1 MANRNTTKKNKL
13 GNSPNEF
20 LYGTSLRAEL
30 KSSGENKLIPKGLI
44 PPSAPD
50 IEMSVLGAMMIEK
63 EAVSKV
69 ISMIDTS
76 VFYLKEHQIIF
87 EAIKKLFESNEP
99 IDYVSIYE
107 ELKKNEKVDEVG
119 GIAYLT
125 KLSQNISSAANIEY
139 HTRIIL
145 EKSILRKLITTSHSI
160 AQVSYEG
167 TEDAFDIL
175 DLAERQIFEISE
187 SFMKKSYTDMEKA
200 VYQALEY
207 IEAIHSNEEM
217 KKFAVPTGFYELD
230 DKLGGFHKSD
240 LIILAA
246 RPSMGKTAL
255 ALTLARNAAI
265 EYKVPIALFSLEMDT
280 LQLVLRLI
288 CAEGRLDAHKVRTG
302 RLPNEEG
309 IKLGKIASKLI
320 EAPIYI
326 DDSPSQSI
334 LEIRAKSRRLKAEKN
349 IGLVVVDYLQLI
361 QGPSNS
367 ESRERE
373 ISYISRSLKALA
385 KELNIPV
392 LALSQLNR
400 MVETRHDKKPQLSDL
415 RESGSIEQDADVVMF
430 LNRPEYYG
438 ITNFPED
445 GLSTEGVA
453 EVIIAKQRNGPVG
466 EVRLMFKKEYARF
479 ENLEQFRTYDE
490 SNITKFD
497 QEDFI

>member
-1 MANRNTTKKNKL
+1 MANRNTTKKNKF
-13 GNSPNEF
+13 GNSPKEF
-20 LYGTSLRAEL
+20 LYGTSLRGEL
-30 KSSGENKLIPKGLI
+30 KSSRENELIPKGVI
-44 PPSAPD
+44 QPSAPE

-63 EAVSKV
+63 EAVPKT
-69 ISMIDTS
+69 ISMIDTTA
-76 VFYLKEHQIIF
+76 FYLKEHQIIF
-87 EAIKKLFESNEP
+87 DAMKHLFESNEP
-99 IDYVSIYE
+99 IDYVSVYE
-107 ELKKNEKVDEVG
+107 ELKKNGKIDEVG
-119 GIAYLT
+119 GVAYLS
-125 KLSQNISSAANIEY
+125 KLSQNISSAANVEY
-139 HTRIIL
+139 HARIIL
-145 EKSILRKLITTSHSI
+145 EKSILRRLITTSHFV
-160 AQVSYEG
+160 AQVAYEG

-175 DLAERQIFEISE
+175 DLAERKIFEISE
-187 SFMKKSYTDMEKA
+187 LFMKKSYSDMGKA
-200 VYQALEY
+200 IHQALEY

-255 ALTLARNAAI
+255 ALTFARNASI
-265 EYKVPIALFSLEMDT
+265 EYQVPVAIFSLEMDT

-309 IKLGKIASKLI
+309 IKIGKIALKLI
-320 EAPIYI
+320 DAPIYI

-334 LEIRAKSRRLKAEKN
+334 LEIRAKARRLKTERN
-349 IGLVVVDYLQLI
+349 IGLVIVDYLQLI

-392 LALSQLNR
+392 MALSQLNR
-400 MVETRHDKKPQLSDL
+400 AVESRHDKKPQLSDL
-415 RESGSIEQDADVVMF
+415 RESGSIEQDADVVIF

-445 GLSTEGVA
+445 GSSTENIA
-453 EVIIAKQRNGPVG
+453 EVSIAKQRNGPIG
-466 EVRLMFKKEYARF
+466 DIRLMFKKEYTRF
-479 ENLEQFRTYDE
+479 ENMEHLRKYNE
-490 SNITKFD
+490 SDIIKLD
-497 QEDFI
+497 QGDII

>member
-20 LYGTSLRAEL
+20 LYGTSLRGEL

-107 ELKKNEKVDEVG
+107 ELKKNEKIDEAG

>member
-1 MANRNTTKKNKL
+1 MANRSTTKKNKL
-13 GNSPNEF
+13 
-20 LYGTSLRAEL
+20 EL
-30 KSSGENKLIPKGLI
+30 KSSGGNELIPKGLI

-69 ISMIDTS
+69 ISIIDTS

-87 EAIKKLFESNEP
+87 DAIKKLFESNEP
-99 IDYVSIYE
+99 IDYVSVYE

-160 AQVSYEG
+160 AQISYEG

-187 SFMKKSYTDMEKA
+187 SFMKKSYTDMGKA

-207 IEAIHSNEEM
+207 IEAIHSNETM
-217 KKFAVPTGFYELD
+217 KKFSVPTGFYELD

-265 EYKVPIALFSLEMDT
+265 EYQVPVALFSLEMDT

-320 EAPIYI
+320 AAPIYI

-334 LEIRAKSRRLKAEKN
+334 LEIRAKSRRLKAERD

-361 QGPSNS
+361 QGPTNS

-438 ITNFPED
+438 ITTFPED
-445 GLSTEGVA
+445 GLSTEGIA
-453 EVIIAKQRNGPVG
+453 EVMIAKQRNGPVG

>member
-107 ELKKNEKVDEVG
+107 ELKKNEKIDEAG